1 MSRSRS
7 KNRAI
12 PGAGRLLG
20 VEAIYTEEEAVCA
33 RCGAPAT
40 QLHHWAPAEL
50 FEDADLWPTSQL
62 CGDCHRLW
70 HRVINANRARLHGD
84 LGRRPTPTPG

>member
-20 VEAIYTEEEAVCA
+20 VEAIYTSEEAVCA

-70 HRVINANRARLHGD
+70 HVTINAERRRRHGS
-84 LGRRPTPTPG
+84 LQRR